1 MLENKSNWD
10 HRGESNYGIVVRCP
24 SLVGNRLVYLDH
36 NQKTDGWVIRDFL
49 AGRKLN
55 KVNSLLSIQDIE
67 KDVDYDE
74 FPPWL
79 SVTDDAAKWQNYLK
93 VRTYAVLRPHNDPFS
108 NNDPFFTVPP
118 NPAWEDL

>member
-1 MLENKSNWD
+1 MLVNKSNWD
-10 HRGESNYGIVVRCP
+10 HRGENNYGIIVRCP
-24 SLVGNRLVYLDH
+24 TVVGNRLVYLDH
-36 NQKTDGWVIRDFL
+36 NRKTDGWVIRDFITE
-49 AGRKLN
+49 RKLD
-55 KVNSLLSIQDIE
+55 KENSRLSIQDIE

-93 VRTYAVLRPHNDPFS
+93 VRTSAVLRRHNDPFS